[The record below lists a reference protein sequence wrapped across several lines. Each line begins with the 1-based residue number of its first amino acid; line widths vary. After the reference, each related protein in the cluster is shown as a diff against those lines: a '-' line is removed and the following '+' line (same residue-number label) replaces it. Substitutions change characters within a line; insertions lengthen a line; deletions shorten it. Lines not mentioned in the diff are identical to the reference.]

1 MGQAST
7 RPESAKRDTMPDK
20 VNKRTPKLN
29 AFKEYM
35 RNAQISDMYGDKRL
49 FVELY
54 GRLLAEDDF
63 QHARGNF
70 KEVVLGTK
78 ELAFTCPNKNGGYE
92 CVYSVERVVID
103 KKDGGRKR
111 AKQIANSKFKQ
122 WRKFKDLEN
131 QSVLSNYILVADE
144 MAINNWDKDAECWIV
159 CKLQKCIS
167 SNKYDLTTVCQLATG
182 LKLLYENEV
191 YFSDIKPDNI
201 LFCDGR
207 WKFIDVDNLI
217 VGWDARNIPLQR
229 TLIYLPTGWDVQAYN
244 RKHKKHRLL
253 KKLYREIE
261 DDPKLQIEKLKIDK
275 KIKALKRDLDDS
287 FKELRI
293 RGNSIY
299 LYAIENKINFLECNV
314 YTLCVSLSEMLTDT
328 FDDIEKIKENI
339 VKHVNSRKQ
348 TIVGGY
354 VYTSEKGDILKSNE
368 ATWLGY
374 LDTLIGLSP
383 SMPLAGRPGLSLKF

>member
-7 RPESAKRDTMPDK
+7 RPESTKRDTQ
-20 VNKRTPKLN
+20 LN

-35 RNAQISDMYGDKRL
+35 RNAKISDMYGDKRL

-63 QHARGNF
+63 KHARGGF

-78 ELAFTCPNKNGGYE
+78 ELAFTCPNEDGGYE
-92 CVYSVERVVID
+92 CVYSVERIE
-103 KKDGGRKR
+103 DGGRER
-111 AKQIANSKFKQ
+111 ANSKFDQ
-122 WRKFKDLEN
+122 WEKFKNLEN
-131 QSVLSNYILVADE
+131 QGALSNYILVADE

-167 SNKYDLTTVCQLATG
+167 SNEYDLTTVCQLATG

-217 VGWDARNIPLQR
+217 VGWDARNIPLER
-229 TLIYLPTGWDVQAYN
+229 THIYLPTGWDVQAYN
-244 RKHKKHRLL
+244 RKQKERRLL
-253 KKLYREIE
+253 QKRYDEIE
-261 DDPKLQIEKLKIDK
+261 VDPKRQMEKLKIDD
-275 KIKALKRDLDDS
+275 KIRALKRDLDDS

-293 RGNSIY
+293 RGDSVY
-299 LYAIENKINFLECNV
+299 RYARKNKINFFECNV
-314 YTLCVSLSEMLTDT
+314 YALCVSLSEMLTDT
-328 FDDIEKIKENI
+328 FDDIEEIKKNI
-339 VKHVNSRKQ
+339 VEHVKSRKQ

-354 VYTSEKGDILKSNE
+354 VYISEKGDILKSNE

-374 LDTLIGLSP
+374 LNILIGLSP
-383 SMPLAGRPGLSLKF
+383 TVPLAGRLGRSLKF